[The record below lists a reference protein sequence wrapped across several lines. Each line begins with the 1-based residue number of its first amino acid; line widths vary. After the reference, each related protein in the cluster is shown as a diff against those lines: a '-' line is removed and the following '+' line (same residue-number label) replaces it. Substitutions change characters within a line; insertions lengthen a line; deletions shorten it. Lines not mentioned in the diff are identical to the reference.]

1 MTTATGQGLS
11 PAQRRRRLSL
21 ALLRAA
27 VSTAVLVALY
37 YLLPLDLVFDV
48 PLWLP
53 LVVGLLILVTVATF
67 QVKRVAQSRHPA
79 LQAVEALAGTAPLF
93 LLLFAATYFV
103 MASQDPASFTAD
115 NLTRT
120 DALYFTVTVFATV
133 GFGDIS
139 AASQAARLM
148 VTAQMILDLIVL
160 GLGIRVFI
168 GAVEEGRRRQ
178 ETTTEDDS

>member
-27 VSTAVLVALY
+27 VSTAALVSLY

-67 QVKRVAQSRHPA
+67 QLKRVAQSRHP
-79 LQAVEALAGTAPLF
+79 EDEGRSPTRGSP
-93 LLLFAATYFV
+93 
-103 MASQDPASFTAD
+103 QDPPPCEGCCGSPSALPRPPHGSCA
-115 NLTRT
+115 TRSRSP
-120 DALYFTVTVFATV
+120 V
-133 GFGDIS
+133 
-139 AASQAARLM
+139 
-148 VTAQMILDLIVL
+148 
-160 GLGIRVFI
+160 
-168 GAVEEGRRRQ
+168 RRG
-178 ETTTEDDS
+178 